1 MTQPQ
6 HPAHG
11 MMFLVV
17 VTVKPGCIHQPGCTP
32 SLAAAIGA
40 TAVTMVRARSIAP
53 ITLGTWAR
61 TLACGAFVI
70 VCKSVWVAERPPVRM
85 VA

>member
-6 HPAHG
+6 HPARG
-11 MMFLVV
+11 TMFLVA
-17 VTVKPGCIHQPGCTP
+17 VTAKPGCIHQPGCTP
-32 SLAAAIGA
+32 SLAAAVGA
-40 TAVTMVRARSIAP
+40 TAFAVVRARSIAA

-70 VCKSVWVAERPPVRM
+70 VCKSAWVAERPPVRM

>member
-6 HPAHG
+6 HPARG
-11 MMFLVV
+11 TMFSVA

-32 SLAAAIGA
+32 SLAAAVGT
-40 TAVTMVRARSIAP
+40 TAFTMVRARSLAA
-53 ITLGTWAR
+53 ITLGTCTRA
-61 TLACGAFVI
+61 LACGAFVI
-70 VCKSVWVAERPPVRM
+70 VCKSAWVAERPPVRM